1 MERSRPA
8 PGNDREKPG
17 WPQQRI
23 APDDRH
29 RRCRSRRTA
38 AWPSDYMDRG
48 DGTAVNGTQP
58 AGRRPVMGTGAG
70 IALLA
75 VGAILRF
82 AVATTSTHGLNVHIV
97 GVILM
102 LAGALGL
109 LLTLLVW
116 GPLNPA
122 RRRRNSPGGYGAGAP
137 PQDEEPRFHQ
147 DRPLYRDQRPQ

>member
-1 MERSRPA
+1 
-8 PGNDREKPG
+8 
-17 WPQQRI
+17 
-23 APDDRH
+23 
-29 RRCRSRRTA
+29 
-38 AWPSDYMDRG
+38 
-48 DGTAVNGTQP
+48 
-58 AGRRPVMGTGAG
+58 MGTGAG

-82 AVATTSTHGLNVHIV
+82 AVATTSTHGLNVHVV

-122 RRRRNSPGGYGAGAP
+122 RRRRNSPGAYGAGAP
-137 PQDEEPRFHQ
+137 PRDQEPRSYQ